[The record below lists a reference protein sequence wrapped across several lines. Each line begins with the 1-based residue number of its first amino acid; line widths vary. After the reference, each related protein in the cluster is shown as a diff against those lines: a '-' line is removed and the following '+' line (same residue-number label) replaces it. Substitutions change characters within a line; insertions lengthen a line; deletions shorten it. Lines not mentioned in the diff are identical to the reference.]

1 MEPMKKSSKN
11 QSSASACEYSTE
23 SSVSGCAN
31 DLLVVVLLA
40 VFALAE
46 KFRYAERIGKAV
58 HVDQAVVVSALGVA
72 TFALWEGL
80 LPLPPHVVE
89 EVLAGHVLDACRLA
103 ILDERS
109 DVTAVSCKGVVG
121 APQGFEV
128 VKVCLQRLR

>member
-1 MEPMKKSSKN
+1 MCSPIRIACGNIPSKQRRVPVRSPYSQLYASWSRAMEPMKKSSKN

-80 LPLPPHVVE
+80 LPLP
-89 EVLAGHVLDACRLA
+89 
-103 ILDERS
+103 
-109 DVTAVSCKGVVG
+109 
-121 APQGFEV
+121 
-128 VKVCLQRLR
+128 